1 MPTLRQ
7 CAVPLSA
14 AQLKLQGYPAK
25 SINPLRAGFS
35 ETRLSSVQTIQPTHT
50 KPATDRENKV
60 RTAKLQPVFA
70 AAVCAADPDERHV
83 REMVAQID
91 PEKHHRHGHLLAARS
106 RGLSFCRPMVRAG
119 QALRLLAESSVP
131 GVVRGDG
138 TFIR

>member
-1 MPTLRQ
+1 M
-7 CAVPLSA
+7 
-14 AQLKLQGYPAK
+14 
-25 SINPLRAGFS
+25 
-35 ETRLSSVQTIQPTHT
+35 
-50 KPATDRENKV
+50 

-83 REMVAQID
+83 REMAAQIN

-131 GVVRGDG
+131 GAVRGDG
-138 TFIR
+138 PFIRWALGEIDDKNVDSFCQRSFRSPQLRR